1 MIRKATAAIA
11 LSALA
16 LAGCGGPLVPPSSAS
31 APPPRAGQRPAPN
44 AYSGA
49 SMPQPSAASAGSI
62 AGLRAADLARRFGP
76 ARLDLREGNAHKLQ
90 FTNSRCV
97 LDAYLY
103 PPRAGAEPV
112 VTHVDA
118 RTPEGADTDRNGCIA
133 ALSR

>member
-1 MIRKATAAIA
+1 MIRKATAALT

-31 APPPRAGQRPAPN
+31 APQRAGQRPATN
-44 AYSGA
+44 VYSGA
-49 SMPQPSAASAGSI
+49 SAPRPSTATAGAI
-62 AGLRAADLARRFGP
+62 AGLGAADLARRFGP
-76 ARLDLREGNAHKLQ
+76 ARLDLREGSAHKLQ

-118 RTPEGADTDRNGCIA
+118 RTPEGTDTDRNGCIA